1 MHVPGCQEE
10 EQNLAE
16 HFERKAADLSVVCN
30 AVTLGSELHHA
41 EDRILWWRRWWW
53 SLASV
58 ALHGVAVGRASTPFA
73 ALPVGGAAAP
83 RFPFPPDRS
92 SGGGRC
98 RPATASRRPTP
109 ARAAPRVAQ
118 MNAGA
123 ESEEEEQEQEGESF

>member
-1 MHVPGCQEE
+1 MSLQITRM
-10 EQNLAE
+10 
-16 HFERKAADLSVVCN
+16 ERQADDLSVICN

-41 EDRILWWRRWWW
+41 EDRSILWWW

-58 ALHGVAVGRASTPFA
+58 ALHGVAVGRAPTPFA
-73 ALPVGGAAAP
+73 ALPVGGAAAS

-98 RPATASRRPTP
+98 RPATTASRRPTP